1 MSLKTL
7 CSSKKIMI
15 SAVLILMLVLVT
27 GFVWGQKSVQIIA
40 DGKKLTVSTLT
51 GNPEKILTQAGIQLK
66 EKDEYRLS
74 TQKVKDNTVIT
85 VYRAVPVTITY
96 QGKKSEMIT
105 GKPTVG
111 ELLTEIGL
119 TGEAL
124 RVEPNRDTKITADV
138 NIKVVAIAENIIERE
153 EEEHFQIVRQPDPT
167 MEQGNEQIV
176 EYGANGTKTVKI
188 KEHFD
193 DGVKVSEEVL
203 EEKII
208 KPAIAQV
215 VKVGARDTI
224 DTSRG
229 AMRFRR
235 AVHMEATAYL
245 PSDGNGAGITAT
257 GIAARHGIVA
267 VDPNVIPLGTRLY
280 IPGYG
285 MALAADTGGAIR
297 GNIIDLCMESYG
309 DAINFGRRTVKV
321 YILE

>member
-1 MSLKTL
+1 MRLKPL
-7 CSSKKIMI
+7 FSSKKIII
-15 SAVLILMLVLVT
+15 SAVLILVLAIVT

-40 DGKKLTVSTLT
+40 DGRELTVSTLT

-138 NIKVVAIAENIIERE
+138 NIKVVAIAENVIERE
-153 EEEHFQIVRQPDPT
+153 EEQHFQIVRQPDPT

-176 EYGANGTKTVKI
+176 EYGANGVKMVKI

-208 KPAIAQV
+208 KPATSQI

-229 AMRFRR
+229 AMRFSR
-235 AVHMEATAYL
+235 AAYMEATAYL

-309 DAINFGRRTVKV
+309 DAISFGRRTVKV